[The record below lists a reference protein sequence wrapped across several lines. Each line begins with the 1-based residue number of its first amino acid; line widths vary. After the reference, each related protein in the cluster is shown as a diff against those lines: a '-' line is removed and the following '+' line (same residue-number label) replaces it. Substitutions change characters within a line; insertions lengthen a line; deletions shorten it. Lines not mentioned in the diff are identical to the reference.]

1 MDAGP
6 VGPVR
11 SAPTDSAGATEGDEV
26 RDPGTPRRNPLFD
39 HTFDEADEGAVPFA
53 GAPGDRAEPRLRA
66 LDDAAAW
73 SDDFDWGDDP
83 FTDPF
88 AARDAE
94 FSEPDPWAG
103 AQGAPSDPLSG
114 LTGIV
119 AALTEAQPEAVEHL
133 VTAAHEV
140 VLAVKTVVD
149 ATEAALAQQRADL
162 AAQREARERG

>member
-1 MDAGP
+1 M
-6 VGPVR
+6 
-11 SAPTDSAGATEGDEV
+11 

-39 HTFDEADEGAVPFA
+39 HTFDETDDGAVPFV
-53 GAPGDRAEPRLRA
+53 GAPEDRAEPRLRA
-66 LDDAAAW
+66 LDDASAW

-83 FTDPF
+83 FADTASDRDADGGTDDPFGRAQAPTDPL
-88 AARDAE
+88 A
-94 FSEPDPWAG
+94 
-103 AQGAPSDPLSG
+103 G

-162 AAQREARERG
+162 AARREARDQG

>member
-1 MDAGP
+1 
-6 VGPVR
+6 
-11 SAPTDSAGATEGDEV
+11 
-26 RDPGTPRRNPLFD
+26 LFD
-39 HTFDEADEGAVPFA
+39 HTFDESDEGSVPFA
-53 GAPGDRAEPRLRA
+53 GAPGDRAEPVLRA
-66 LDDAAAW
+66 LEDPGAW
-73 SDDFDWGDDP
+73 SDDFDWDDDP
-83 FTDPF
+83 STDPF

-94 FSEPDPWAG
+94 FGTSDPWG
-103 AQGAPSDPLSG
+103 ADATTGSTDPLAG

-162 AAQREARERG
+162 ADQRARREAEQPDA

>member
-1 MDAGP
+1 M
-6 VGPVR
+6 
-11 SAPTDSAGATEGDEV
+11 

-39 HTFDEADEGAVPFA
+39 HTFDEADDGAVPFA

-66 LDDAAAW
+66 LDDASAW

-83 FTDPF
+83 F

-94 FSEPDPWAG
+94 FGEPDPWATAG
-103 AQGAPSDPLSG
+103 DAPSDPLSG

-162 AAQREARERG
+162 AAQREARGGGAAARPDDEDGAARGDRA

>member
-1 MDAGP
+1 M
-6 VGPVR
+6 
-11 SAPTDSAGATEGDEV
+11 

-39 HTFDEADEGAVPFA
+39 HTFDEADDGAVPFV
-53 GAPGDRAEPRLRA
+53 GAPEDRAEPRLRA
-66 LDDAAAW
+66 LDDPGAW

-83 FTDPF
+83 FADPY
-88 AARDAE
+88 ATRDAE
-94 FSEPDPWAG
+94 FGTDEPFARRAG
-103 AQGAPSDPLSG
+103 APTDPLAG

-119 AALTEAQPEAVEHL
+119 AALTEAQPDAVEHL

-162 AAQREARERG
+162 AAQREAREQA